1 MIFRA
6 SPRRRAVLIV
16 LAMSTLVALVAAHL
30 NTSDRQVAA
39 AGTHVMI
46 DYPDT
51 SIVQRLA
58 LSQHFSGLQKR
69 AEFYGQLMV
78 TTPVLERIA
87 RRAGIPADQISAVA
101 RTTVSVPR
109 PLTEPGSEERASQ
122 IRDSRL
128 PYRLDL
134 QSDALEPVLAVYAQ
148 APTTEEAERLADM
161 SILGLRDF
169 LAAQAKR
176 EGVPDRVL
184 PRLRPLEKAR
194 GGPISGR
201 APLAIGVLT
210 FMVAFAITAAAG
222 LALVYRR
229 RPSAA
234 GPAPAGDDDWPNTT
248 RVLPWMIAAFIAM
261 LWLVPFNSIELA
273 VSAPIDLK
281 LDRLVMPFLAGAWVL
296 AMLAGGRMA
305 PRLRI
310 TPIHMAIAAF
320 VACAFLSVV
329 LNAGH
334 LNQTLE
340 LDLSFKKLPV
350 LVAYVAF
357 FLIVASSVRPTEVR
371 AFMTLTVGLAVVCS
385 VGIVWEYRMH
395 QNLFQAWSDQLLPGI
410 FRVLDSASIV
420 GVDSLGRRGIA
431 GPGDVGLEAVTM
443 LSMALPIVL
452 VRLIG
457 SRRPNERVLYGIAA
471 CLLVAAIFATGRK
484 SALLAPL
491 AVLLTLAYFRRRE
504 LLSLAPLGLVIAV
517 VVSLLSPGAVRGTI
531 DQFLR
536 PDSAS
541 VATTADRTADYDAVR
556 PDLWTNL
563 LLGRGHGSYNH
574 ESYRIIDSEILN
586 RLIETGVLGLLA
598 FVAVGLS
605 VLFVARSTIAARD
618 PTYSPPALV
627 GAAVAVCF
635 LTVAT
640 LFDLLGYPHAVY
652 IFLYMAGLV
661 AVVVGREREPE
672 PEASRGDPA
681 HEGRVRLP
689 SLEVPQILR
698 R

>member
-1 MIFRA
+1 
-6 SPRRRAVLIV
+6 
-16 LAMSTLVALVAAHL
+16 
-30 NTSDRQVAA
+30 
-39 AGTHVMI
+39 
-46 DYPDT
+46 
-51 SIVQRLA
+51 
-58 LSQHFSGLQKR
+58 
-69 AEFYGQLMV
+69 
-78 TTPVLERIA
+78 
-87 RRAGIPADQISAVA
+87 
-101 RTTVSVPR
+101 
-109 PLTEPGSEERASQ
+109 
-122 IRDSRL
+122 
-128 PYRLDL
+128 
-134 QSDALEPVLAVYAQ
+134 
-148 APTTEEAERLADM
+148 
-161 SILGLRDF
+161 
-169 LAAQAKR
+169 
-176 EGVPDRVL
+176 
-184 PRLRPLEKAR
+184 
-194 GGPISGR
+194 
-201 APLAIGVLT
+201 
-210 FMVAFAITAAAG
+210 
-222 LALVYRR
+222 
-229 RPSAA
+229 
-234 GPAPAGDDDWPNTT
+234 
-248 RVLPWMIAAFIAM
+248 
-261 LWLVPFNSIELA
+261 
-273 VSAPIDLK
+273 
-281 LDRLVMPFLAGAWVL
+281 MPFLAGAWVL

-320 VACAFLSVV
+320 AACAFLSVV

-350 LVAYVAF
+350 LLAYIAF
-357 FLIVASSVRPTEVR
+357 FVIVASSVRPTEVR

-385 VGIVWEYRMH
+385 IGIVWEYRMH

-410 FRVLDSASIV
+410 FRVLDSASTV

-491 AVLLTLAYFRRRE
+491 AILLTLAYFRRRE

-598 FVAVGLS
+598 FLAVGLS

-672 PEASRGDPA
+672 PEPPRGDPA

-689 SLEVPQILR
+689 SLEVPLTLR